1 VGIRIRHVGVAS
13 ILPWIPESI
22 LRSSVLI
29 MPLPTEPYF
38 KAQTSTAFKI
48 KVLKS
53 QREKMKGD
61 RKTIK

>member
-1 VGIRIRHVGVAS
+1 
-13 ILPWIPESI
+13 
-22 LRSSVLI
+22 